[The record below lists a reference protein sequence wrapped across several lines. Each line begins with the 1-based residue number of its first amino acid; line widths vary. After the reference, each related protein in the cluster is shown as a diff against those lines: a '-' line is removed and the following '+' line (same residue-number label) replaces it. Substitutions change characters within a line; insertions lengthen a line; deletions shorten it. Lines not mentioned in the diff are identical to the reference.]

1 MIACLPWRT
10 IRKSQFTQPRIRP
23 ERDLALSGKIDP
35 AALLIA
41 VFTVAFAPL
50 TTTGPW
56 DPMNT
61 VIAVVV
67 GTVILAFTFPRERTL
82 EDEQG
87 NLADPGAWKTA
98 AQATAY
104 GLIIAIGIAWIVQ
117 LVWFALVPDNH
128 RCPVLWSPD
137 NAPQECVRATEIAGY
152 VTYVALGIGL
162 VAGIVLYRLMR
173 SRIKKIVPPVPQD
186 SARSK

>member
-1 MIACLPWRT
+1 
-10 IRKSQFTQPRIRP
+10 
-23 ERDLALSGKIDP
+23 LSGKIDP

-56 DPMNT
+56 DLMNT

-67 GTVILAFTFPRERTL
+67 GTVILAFTFPRKSTL
-82 EDEQG
+82 KDEQG
-87 NLADPGAWKTA
+87 KLANPGPWKTA

-104 GLIIAIGIAWIVQ
+104 GLIIAIGVAWIVQ
-117 LVWFALVPDNH
+117 LVWFALVSDNPS
-128 RCPVLWSPD
+128 CPVLWSPD
-137 NAPQECVRATEIAGY
+137 NAPPECVRATEIAGY

-162 VAGIVLYRLMR
+162 AAGIVLYKWMRRRIDKITSLM
-173 SRIKKIVPPVPQD
+173 PQD
-186 SARSK
+186 SAP